1 MEVRMIRVALHARLK
16 PGAGPEYKRLHDEVP
31 TAFPELADAIRE
43 AGIDREVV
51 FTAGTML
58 VVYAEVSDP
67 DAYPRLFAMPVHDR
81 WAELLAPLME
91 PREDG
96 LPDVQHMDN
105 IWELD
110 LTVTPAV
117 VR

>member
-1 MEVRMIRVALHARLK
+1 MIRQALHARLK
-16 PGAGPEYKRLHDEVP
+16 PGAGAEYKRLHDLVP
-31 TAFPELADAIRE
+31 TDYPELAAAIRE

-51 FTAGTML
+51 FTDGEL
-58 VVYAEVSDP
+58 LIVYAEVSDAG
-67 DAYPRLFAMPVHDR
+67 AYPRLWAMPVHDQ
-81 WAELLAPLME
+81 WSALLAPLME
-91 PREDG
+91 TGPDG
-96 LPDVQHMDN
+96 LAEVHVMDN

>member
-1 MEVRMIRVALHARLK
+1 MIRVALYARLK
-16 PGAGPEYKRLHDEVP
+16 PGAGPEYKRLHDLVP
-31 TAFPELADAIRE
+31 TDYPDLAAAIRD

-51 FTAGTML
+51 FTSDSTL
-58 VVYAEVSDP
+58 FVYAEVSDAG
-67 DAYPRLFAMPVHDR
+67 AYPRLFAQPVHDK

-91 PREDG
+91 ERPNG
-96 LPDVQHMDN
+96 LPDVRIMDN

-110 LTVTPAV
+110 LTVDPAV